1 MLFGFIRQEGKSKLN
16 QGSGGE
22 DGVVG
27 MEELIKEETKT
38 KIKTKSPALDK
49 GRRYAQLYLYIYSFR
64 RVTLL

>member
-1 MLFGFIRQEGKSKLN
+1 MNLWILFGFIRQEGKSKLN

-49 GRRYAQLYLYIYSFR
+49 GHRCSTIFI
-64 RVTLL
+64 